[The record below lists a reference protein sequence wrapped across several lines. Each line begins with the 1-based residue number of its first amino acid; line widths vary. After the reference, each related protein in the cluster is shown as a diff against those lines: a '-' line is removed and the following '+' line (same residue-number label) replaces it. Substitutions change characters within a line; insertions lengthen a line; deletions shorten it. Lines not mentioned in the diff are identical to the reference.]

1 MLTMQDALLALT
13 RYWTDRGCMIMQPF
27 NTEVG
32 AGTLNPA
39 TVLRV
44 LGPEPWRV
52 AYVEPSVRPDDS
64 RYGQNPNRLQ
74 THTQFQVILK
84 PDPGNA
90 QELYLGSL
98 AAIGVDTAA
107 HDVRFVE
114 DNWASPALGAWGL
127 GWEVWLDGL
136 EITQFT
142 YFQQAGGQTLDT
154 TSVEITYGMER
165 ILMALQGVRHFSELA
180 YAPGISY
187 GEVFGQAEY
196 EMSRYYLDD
205 ADIDTVR
212 RLYADYAAEARRLV
226 DARLPVPAHS
236 YVLKC
241 SHAFNILDSRG
252 AVSTTERATSFAQ
265 MRGLSREVAA
275 LWRDRRE
282 ELGHPL
288 GVATPPPPAVPAAV
302 PTPVREPATLLFEIG
317 TEELPAAEVTR
328 TVETVR
334 AGLLDRLAATRLTH
348 GDVRVLGTPRRIV
361 AIVDDVAPREPDV
374 ERVVRGPRVTAAY
387 DAAGAPTK
395 AAVGFARGQGADPAD
410 LQTVTHRDVEHVAVV
425 RTEAGRDATEV
436 LAELLGELVAG
447 LRAERNM
454 RWNDPALSFSRPV
467 RWLVALL
474 GEVVVPVAVSSL
486 AAGRTTLGH
495 RRAGSPPIE
504 VASARGYPE
513 LLAAR
518 SILLDPAVRRDLIV
532 EAAAKLTADT
542 GGHIDPVADAD
553 TLAEVTN
560 LVEFPRPL
568 LGSFEGRFL
577 ELPAEILTTVMRKHQ
592 RYLPVRDAAGR
603 LLPAFVAVADGN
615 VDDALVRA
623 GNEDVIRARFTDAAF
638 FYDAD
643 VKVPLETFRAGLAKL
658 TFEQR
663 LGSVADRAD
672 RIGALAGALGD
683 EIGLG
688 AADRAALER
697 AAALAKFDLATQMV
711 IELSSLAGTMAR
723 EYARRAG
730 EPEAVATALYEME
743 LPRRAGD
750 DLPAT
755 IGGSLL
761 ALADRLDLL
770 VGLFALDAAPTGSSD
785 PFGLRRAALGAA
797 AILGSRPELASLDIA
812 DLLARAAR
820 LTPVPV
826 SPQALAAAEA
836 FVRGRYT
843 QQLLDSGIDHRLV
856 GAVAPLTGTPARA
869 ASTLATLR
877 RLLGEPAGAA
887 LAGAGQPP
895 AAAAA
900 AAVGDPAG
908 FAALAAALQRVRRIV
923 PADTPA
929 TADAE
934 RLVEPAAAR
943 LLAVVTALAG
953 RLDAPAG
960 SPAHSAV
967 VPLGE
972 LVAAAGELPAAIDGF
987 FDALMVMDPDP
998 AVRAARLGLLARIR
1012 DLTAGT
1018 LDWEA
1023 LGSLSTAG
1031 H

>member
-142 YFQQAGGQTLDT
+142 YFQQAGGQSLDAI
-154 TSVEITYGMER
+154 SVEITYGMER
-165 ILMALQGVRHFSELA
+165 ILMALQGVRHFSELT
-180 YAPGISY
+180 YAPGVSY
-187 GEVFGQAEY
+187 GEVFGQSEY

-212 RLYADYAAEARRLV
+212 RMYADYAGEARRLI

-275 LWRDRRE
+275 LWRERRE

-288 GVATPPPPAVPAAV
+288 GIAEPPAPAVAA
-302 PTPVREPATLLFEIG
+302 TGGAPVVAPSTLLFEIG
-317 TEELPAAEVTR
+317 AEELPAVEVTR
-328 TVETVR
+328 TIAAVR
-334 AGLLDRLAATRLTH
+334 AGLVERLAATRLTH
-348 GDVRVLGTPRRIV
+348 GEVRVTGTPRRIV
-361 AIVDDVAPREPDV
+361 AVVDEVAPREPDV
-374 ERVVRGPRVTAAY
+374 ERVVRGPRASAAY

-395 AAVGFARGQGADPAD
+395 AALGFARGQGADAAD
-410 LQTVTHRDVEHVAVV
+410 LRTVDHRGVEHVALV
-425 RTEAGRDATEV
+425 RTDTGRDALEV
-436 LAELLGELVAG
+436 LAGLLGDVVAG
-447 LRAERNM
+447 LRGERNM

-474 GEVVVPVAVSSL
+474 GETVVPVAVASL
-486 AAGRTTLGH
+486 AAGRTTRGH
-495 RRAGSPPIE
+495 RRAGSPLIE
-504 VASARGYPE
+504 VSQAAGYPE
-513 LLAAR
+513 LLAAHG
-518 SILLDPAVRRDLIV
+518 ILLDPAERREVIV
-532 EAAAKLTADT
+532 ERAAKLTANQ
-542 GGHIDPVADAD
+542 GGHIDPVADAG

-560 LVEFPRPL
+560 LVEYPRPL
-568 LGSFEGRFL
+568 LGAFEARFL

-592 RYLPVRDAAGR
+592 RYLPVRDSSGQ
-603 LLPAFVAVADGN
+603 LLPAFVAVPDGQ
-615 VDDALVRA
+615 VDEALVRA
-623 GNEDVIRARFTDAAF
+623 GNEDVIRARFADAAF

-643 VKVPLETFRAGLAKL
+643 VTVGLETFRANLARL

-672 RIGALAGALGD
+672 RIGALARALAD
-683 EIGLG
+683 EIGLV
-688 AADRAALER
+688 DDERVTLDR

-730 EPEAVATALYEME
+730 ETEAVALALFEME

-750 DLPAT
+750 ELPAST
-755 IGGSLL
+755 PGALL

-797 AILGSRPELASLDIA
+797 AILAGQPRLAGLSVA
-812 DLLARAAR
+812 DLLARAAQR
-820 LTPVPV
+820 TPVPV
-826 SPQALAAAEA
+826 SAEALQAAEV
-836 FVRGRYT
+836 FVRGRYA
-843 QQLLDSGIDHRLV
+843 QQLLDSGVDHRLV
-856 GAVAPLTGTPARA
+856 TAVGPLTGTPVRA
-869 ASTLATLR
+869 ADTLATLR
-877 RLLGEPAGAA
+877 TLLE
-887 LAGAGQPP
+887 QP
-895 AAAAA
+895 
-900 AAVGDPAG
+900 G
-908 FAALAAALQRVRRIV
+908 FAVLTAALQRVRRIV
-923 PADTPA
+923 PAGTPA
-929 TADAE
+929 TVDAA
-934 RLVEPAAAR
+934 RLTEPAAAR
-943 LLAVVTALAG
+943 LLGAVTDLAARLTTGTAPTG
-953 RLDAPAG
+953 TAPGA
-960 SPAHSAV
+960 
-967 VPLGE
+967 VPLAE
-972 LVAAAGELPAAIDGF
+972 LVAAATAVELPAAVDGF
-987 FDALMVMDPDP
+987 FDGLMVMDPDP

-1023 LGSLSTAG
+1023 LG
-1031 H
+1031 